1 MSGRRLPRPGS
12 LLRGYRRTL
21 IRDLVF
27 GTFGEISEDS
37 EARKLLRYAVDET
50 ADRDLVEDADSTKAP
65 ATAAH
70 RVCIFWG
77 LPCFS
82 CCCYN
87 SSYLPQHA
95 TNFVPQ

>member
-1 MSGRRLPRPGS
+1 MGGDFRDLAGIPTKGTRIPQ
-12 LLRGYRRTL
+12 YTTL

-27 GTFGEISEDS
+27 GKFGEIPEDS
-37 EARKLLRYAVDET
+37 E
-50 ADRDLVEDADSTKAP
+50 ADRDLVEDADSSKGH

-77 LPCFS
+77 TKFFG
-82 CCCYN
+82 CYN

-95 TNFVPQ
+95 TNFVPQKVELR

>member
-1 MSGRRLPRPGS
+1 M
-12 LLRGYRRTL
+12 
-21 IRDLVF
+21 
-27 GTFGEISEDS
+27 
-37 EARKLLRYAVDET
+37 LRYAGDET
-50 ADRDLVEDADSTKAP
+50 DRDLVEDADSSKGH

-77 LPCFS
+77 TKFFG
-82 CCCYN
+82 CYN